1 MKKEVAVM
9 TYLDEADAELLKSI
23 AQSYGIPLSAA
34 VRMCVRYVLHE
45 VLAAQPFAFVV
56 RKAEKPTKGGIDD
69 EGTR

>member
-1 MKKEVAVM
+1 MRKEVAVM

-45 VLAAQPFAFVV
+45 VMVTQPFAFVV
-56 RKAEKPTKGGIDD
+56 RKAEKPTQGGMSD
-69 EGTR
+69 ERA

>member
-1 MKKEVAVM
+1 MRKEVAVM

-45 VLAAQPFAFVV
+45 VMVTQPFAFVV
-56 RKAEKPTKGGIDD
+56 RKAERPTKGGMSD
-69 EGTR
+69 EGK

>member
-1 MKKEVAVM
+1 MRKEVAVM

-56 RKAEKPTKGGIDD
+56 RKATKTEQGGMSD
-69 EGTR
+69 EGK

>member
-1 MKKEVAVM
+1 MRKEVAVM

-45 VLAAQPFAFVV
+45 VMISQPFAFVV
-56 RKAEKPTKGGIDD
+56 RKAEKKSNEGGMKDAQ
-69 EGTR
+69 

>member
-9 TYLDEADAELLKSI
+9 VYLDEADAELLRNI
-23 AQSYGIPLSAA
+23 AQAYGIALSTA

-56 RKAEKPTKGGIDD
+56 RKATKQREGGMSD
-69 EGTR
+69 ERA